1 MGLISLAALNL
12 ISWIFLQSLKKDL
25 ITELKNQILHIG
37 QVTSRL
43 IKGDDL
49 ERIVPGMEN
58 SQLVLYYQQLLYDI
72 KVNNELENI
81 VLLDP
86 TGYLLIDF
94 RLNYIIKDTLFAF
107 PIQSNLVKKASL
119 GEIPDPFLIKS
130 DDQYFLSAYLP
141 ILNDYEEPVA
151 ILVMDAPLKFFST
164 LTKFEVGILYL
175 GIGGIFILI
184 TFSLIIMISTK
195 RLFAAE
201 DRMKEQDRLVQ
212 LGQMVAT
219 VAHEIRNPLSIIK
232 GTAEVLKKKYE
243 NLDDE
248 MFSYI
253 PTEIERLNRLVNQFL
268 QFSRRSKLEMQ
279 QYDLNK
285 KLKELIPNLEDHR
298 LEIESIGSIP
308 LIKVDSNALKQ
319 VLLNVINNAFD
330 SIDTDGKVTIR
341 FFTEGR
347 WNRMVVIEVRD
358 NGKGIK
364 KEDLPKVF
372 EPFYS
377 TKASGSGLGLA
388 ISRQLIEQMGGKIQ
402 IDSQKGK
409 GTTVWIK
416 LKST

>member
-319 VLLNVINNAFD
+319 ILLNVINNAFD